1 VTTELLAIVSALLA
15 AGGLVFAGMQTRHL
29 WQQRAEDDRLATEGV
44 SLSWQP
50 LQAPSR
56 PDADGT
62 ARWVYEIVVHNPG
75 RFPISEVVADLTFP
89 VPVRRVHSTGVVDD
103 PATTLRLVQPVIH
116 GGADRRWKRALV
128 MDMETASGRLVQT
141 QGVVTFTDV
150 QGRSSR
156 TTWPRRAADRTER

>member
-1 VTTELLAIVSALLA
+1 MTTEWLAVVSALLA

-75 RFPISEVVADLTFP
+75 RFPISEVTADLTFP
-89 VPVRRVHSTGVVDD
+89 VPVRRVHSTGVVDE
-103 PATTLRLVQPVIH
+103 PTTTLRLEQPVIQ
-116 GGADRRWKRALV
+116 GGGERRWKRALV
-128 MDMETASGRLVQT
+128 MDMETARGRLKGT

-150 QGRSSR
+150 QRHPR
-156 TTWPRRAADRTER
+156 ETTWPRRATDSPSI